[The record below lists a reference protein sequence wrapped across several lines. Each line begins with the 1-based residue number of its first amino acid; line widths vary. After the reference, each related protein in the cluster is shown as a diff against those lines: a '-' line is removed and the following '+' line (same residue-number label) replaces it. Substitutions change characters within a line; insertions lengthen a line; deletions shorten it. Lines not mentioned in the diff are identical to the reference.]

1 MPTRNGGSILN
12 NVAKGRTNLLLAVSN
27 QGDWVAMFVN
37 ETIKSEKYSIFLVVL
52 HYLLKFAGK
61 NIKDEVI
68 FLQDNATIHHG
79 KLIKRIATKLDLWMH
94 FLPTYSSEIAA
105 VELIFG
111 VLKRKIRT
119 TRTVHLI
126 DFRCWWWQRVINE
139 FTKQHSIGY
148 NHKNLEKGHWEGKGS
163 HSGSG
168 DGAWVICRFLRN
180 HSIIVFIRM
189 KFFDNGNKNSPSGR
203 NIQICNKK
211 PYFNLKNL

>member
-27 QGDWVAMFVN
+27 QGDWVAMFMN
-37 ETIKSEKYSIFLVVL
+37 ETIKSEQYSIFLVVL
-52 HYLLKFAGK
+52 HYLLNFAGK

-94 FLPTYSSEIAA
+94 FLPTYSPEIAA

-119 TRTVHLI
+119 TRTTHLI
-126 DFRCWWWQRVINE
+126 DFGADGCKELIMNSLNSIRSDTIIKTWKRVIGKAKDLIVAQGRE
-139 FTKQHSIGY
+139 
-148 NHKNLEKGHWEGKGS
+148 LE
-163 HSGSG
+163 
-168 DGAWVICRFLRN
+168 
-180 HSIIVFIRM
+180 
-189 KFFDNGNKNSPSGR
+189 
-203 NIQICNKK
+203 
-211 PYFNLKNL
+211 